1 MPRRSIIYID
11 GFNLYYGAVKGGAH
25 KWLDIQRMCERLRQD
40 DEIQLIRYFTA
51 LVNGPT
57 RANQEAYL
65 RALATCSRVEII
77 LGNFKSKRFK
87 CHVSACTFTGSRFY
101 VGTEE
106 KRTDVSIAVML
117 LDDAYQDKA
126 DRFVVISGDSDLV
139 PSINL
144 LKLRF
149 PQKQVMVYVPS
160 RDPRR
165 GAAVELRSA
174 ADKNR
179 SLPMELVQ
187 RSQFP
192 REIPDGHGGV
202 IRKPADW

>member
-1 MPRRSIIYID
+1 MARRSIIYID
-11 GFNLYYGAVKGGAH
+11 GFNLYYGAMRGGAH
-25 KWLDIQRMCERLRQD
+25 KWLDIQRLCERLRQD
-40 DEIQLIRYFTA
+40 DDIQLIRYFTA
-51 LVNGPT
+51 LIVGRT
-57 RANQEAYL
+57 RTNQETYL
-65 RALATCSRVEII
+65 RALATCPKVEAI
-77 LGNFKSKRFK
+77 LGKFKSKQFK
-87 CHVSACTFTGSRFY
+87 CRVSACTFPGSRVY

-126 DRFVVISGDSDLV
+126 DRFVIVSGDSDLV
-139 PSINL
+139 PSVNL

-149 PQKQVMVYVPS
+149 PEKQVIVYVPS
-160 RDPRR
+160 RDPKR

-179 SLPMELVQ
+179 SLPMELIQ

-192 REIPDGHGGV
+192 REIPDGHGGM
-202 IRKPADW
+202 IHKPADW